1 MDERRKGLSDDEIER
16 IAAALSLKMQAT
28 SGCQLTEEQQQA
40 VVELISQKKK
50 IVKTTL
56 YLIGALV
63 LWALKDVYLYVADH
77 ITWGR

>member
-1 MDERRKGLSDDEIER
+1 MDERRKRLSDDDIEG
-16 IAAALSLKMQAT
+16 IAEALSVKLQAT

-63 LWALKDVYLYVADH
+63 LWVLKDVYLYIVEH
-77 ITWGR
+77 VTWGR